1 MSTLRHFAVMW
12 DCYGLEAIQLVPT
25 PADGTWARLVNK
37 SLPKVPNINHWRLR
51 AQHNPQRHYEIYLI
65 SATDGIDE
73 QDIKSMFDANPQE
86 AADTVRRLGHCVFSD
101 RVTDDHRRM
110 IT

>member
-12 DCYGLEAIQLVPT
+12 DCYGLEAIQSVPT
-25 PADGTWARLVNK
+25 PADGTWARLANK
-37 SLPKVPNINHWRLR
+37 PLPKIPNINHWRLR
-51 AQHNPQRHYEIYLI
+51 AQFNPQRHYEIYLI

-73 QDIKSMFDANPQE
+73 QDIRSMFDADPQS

-101 RVTDDHRRM
+101 RVTDSARRL